1 MTVHRTHPPTR
12 AMRESPD
19 IDQLRRQAREL
30 LEAYRA
36 QSPDAVVEVD
46 AHHRTATPD
55 TFALHDAQ
63 FVLARSYGFES
74 WPKLKAAVEG
84 VTTKRLHEAVQK
96 GDLGAVRA
104 LLARRPEIVD
114 LLREGPSGFEIRAIH
129 IAVMARDVEMTRLLL
144 EAGADTRDGIWPNRD
159 ATSPRTI
166 AEERGYDEI
175 VALMT
180 AQEEKRGARSV
191 NAHGDGV
198 RRLRDAM
205 MTGGEEAVIAV
216 FESEPGLAGMC
227 PPDGVTM
234 LHRAA
239 QYGLLRVA
247 RWLLDHGADVNQPSQ
262 PDFWRWK
269 GRTPLEFAVWEYAAD
284 SGRSAREA
292 MAALLIER
300 GAELTPLAAA
310 ALGRWD
316 YLASC
321 PLDSLQGKAVL
332 QAAVRGDRPDVL
344 RRLLERGLD
353 PNERMQLGQLED
365 QTFSSGGPL
374 LEAVNTGRIDMAR
387 LLLAHGA
394 DPNASVYTAGSP
406 TCCGLYRR
414 LPAYARARP
423 GHDRFDGRT
432 RRLDRRRRPSA
443 TSATSELARRMLE
456 GEIDPHLESGTSSG
470 QTVAE
475 QILWSGASGRSAEI
489 VRMALERIDWPRD
502 DPRWFWM
509 LWRPLPGHQ
518 DLNEAEQA
526 DSRATFRLILERCD
540 PNLRALESG
549 QTMLHEVIA
558 RDHGVGVSLATMLL
572 DAGARTDIRDE
583 FLKST
588 PLGWACRWGRVELVD
603 TAAGSRGGSDRGR
616 GRAVGH
622 TARVGRTAAPCGD
635 RLDPPAARSWPIA
648 VLAEVRSRAA
658 CSENAGPD

>member
-1 MTVHRTHPPTR
+1 MTARRTHSVPERRSGVPYPPTR
-12 AMRESPD
+12 VMRENPD

-36 QSPDAVVEVD
+36 QSPDAVLEVE
-46 AHHRTATPD
+46 AYHRTATPN

-84 VTTKRLHEAVQK
+84 VTTKQLYEAVKK
-96 GDLGAVRA
+96 GDHRAVRA

-114 LLREGPSGFEIRAIH
+114 LLPGGPSGSEIRALH
-129 IAVMARDVEMTRLLL
+129 IAVMARDVDMTRLLL
-144 EAGADTRDGIWPNRD
+144 EAGANTRDGIWPNRD

-180 AQEEKRGARSV
+180 AHEEKRGARAV
-191 NAHGDGV
+191 NALDDGV
-198 RRLRDAM
+198 RRLGHAM
-205 MTGGEEAVIAV
+205 RTGGEDAVIAV
-216 FESEPGLAGMC
+216 FESEPGLADMC

-269 GRTPLEFAVWEYAAD
+269 GRTPLEFAVWEFAAD
-284 SGRSAREA
+284 SDRSAGDA

-316 YLASC
+316 YLASW
-321 PLDSLQGKAVL
+321 PLESLQGKAVL

-344 RRLLERGLD
+344 RRLLEQGLD
-353 PNERMQLGQLED
+353 PNEPMQLGQLEE

-374 LEAVNTGRIDMAR
+374 LEAVNTGRIDLAR

-394 DPNASVYTAGSP
+394 DPNASVYTAGSA
-406 TCCGLYRR
+406 TAA
-414 LPAYARARP
+414 AYNGGSPRTHGPDQAMIDLMVQH
-423 GHDRFDGRT
+423 GGRIDAGAAGYI
-432 RRLDRRRRPSA
+432 RNV
-443 TSATSELARRMLE
+443 ELARRILQ
-456 GEIDPHLESGTSSG
+456 GESDPHLESGTSSG
-470 QTVAE
+470 EKVAE
-475 QILWSGASGRSAEI
+475 QILWGGASSRSTEI

-502 DPRWFWM
+502 DPRWFWL
-509 LWRPLPGHQ
+509 LWRPLPGHR
-518 DLNEAEQA
+518 DLDEVEQA
-526 DSRATFRLILERCD
+526 DSRATFRLILDRCD
-540 PNLRALESG
+540 PDLRAPESG

-558 RDHGVGVSLATMLL
+558 RDHGVGVALATMLL

-588 PLGWACRWGRVELVD
+588 PLGWACRWGRVALVELLLARGAD
-603 TAAGSRGGSDRGR
+603 PIEPGAEPWATPLAWAERRRHAGIASILRQHGAGR
-616 GRAVGH
+616 
-622 TARVGRTAAPCGD
+622 
-635 RLDPPAARSWPIA
+635 
-648 VLAEVRSRAA
+648 
-658 CSENAGPD
+658 

>member
-1 MTVHRTHPPTR
+1 MTVRRTPGLPERLSGVPHPPTR
-12 AMRESPD
+12 AMRENPD

-36 QSPDAVVEVD
+36 QSPHAVAEVG
-46 AHHRTATPD
+46 AYHRTATPE

-63 FVLARSYGFES
+63 LVWARSYGFES

-84 VTTKRLHEAVQK
+84 VTTKRLHEAVKK
-96 GDLGAVRA
+96 GDLSAVRE
-104 LLARRPEIVD
+104 LLARRTEIVY

-166 AEERGYDEI
+166 AEERGYGEI

-191 NAHGDGV
+191 NAQGDGV

-216 FESEPGLAGMC
+216 FESEPGLASMC

-247 RWLLDHGADVNQPSQ
+247 KWLLDHGADVNKQSQ
-262 PDFWRWK
+262 PDFWRWEH
-269 GRTPLEFAVWEYAAD
+269 GTPTEFAVWEYAAD

-310 ALGRWD
+310 VLGRWD

-321 PLDSLQGKAVL
+321 QLESRQGKAVL

-353 PNERMQLGQLED
+353 PNERLQLGQIEE

-394 DPNASVYTAGSP
+394 DPNASVYTAASATGAAYNGGSP
-406 TCCGLYRR
+406 
-414 LPAYARARP
+414 
-423 GHDRFDGRT
+423 RT
-432 RRLDRRRRPSA
+432 HPPDQAMIDLMVEHGGWIDAGSVGYIRNV
-443 TSATSELARRMLE
+443 ELARRMLQ
-456 GEIDPHLESGTSSG
+456 GEIDPHLESGAFSG
-470 QTVAE
+470 KTVDA
-475 QILWSGASGRSAEI
+475 ILWSGASGRGGEM
-489 VRMALERIDWPRD
+489 VGMALERIDWPRD

-518 DLNEAEQA
+518 DLTEDEQA
-526 DSRATFRLILERCD
+526 DSRATF
-540 PNLRALESG
+540 
-549 QTMLHEVIA
+549 
-558 RDHGVGVSLATMLL
+558 
-572 DAGARTDIRDE
+572 
-583 FLKST
+583 
-588 PLGWACRWGRVELVD
+588 
-603 TAAGSRGGSDRGR
+603 
-616 GRAVGH
+616 
-622 TARVGRTAAPCGD
+622 
-635 RLDPPAARSWPIA
+635 
-648 VLAEVRSRAA
+648 
-658 CSENAGPD
+658 

>member
-1 MTVHRTHPPTR
+1 M
-12 AMRESPD
+12 MRENPD

-30 LEAYRA
+30 LEAYRT
-36 QSPDAVVEVD
+36 QSPDSVLEVD
-46 AHHRTATPD
+46 AYHRTATPD

-84 VTTKRLHEAVQK
+84 VTTTRLHEAVKK

-166 AEERGYDEI
+166 AEERAYDEI

-180 AQEEKRGARSV
+180 VQEEKRGARSV

-216 FESEPGLAGMC
+216 FESEPGLADMR

-247 RWLLDHGADVNQPSQ
+247 TWLLDHGADVNKQSQ

-284 SGRSAREA
+284 SGRSLGAEARSAKAAAREA

-321 PLDSLQGKAVL
+321 PLDLLQGKAVL

-353 PNERMQLGQLED
+353 PNERMQLGQLEE

-374 LEAVNTGRIDMAR
+374 LEAVNIGRIDMAR

-394 DPNASVYTAGSP
+394 DPNASVYTAGSA
-406 TCCGLYRR
+406 TGA
-414 LPAYARARP
+414 AYNGGSPRTHPPDQAMIDLMVEHGGWIDAGTV
-423 GHDRFDGRT
+423 GHIRNV
-432 RRLDRRRRPSA
+432 
-443 TSATSELARRMLE
+443 ELARRMLE
-456 GEIDPHLESGTSSG
+456 GEIDPHLEPGAPSG
-470 QTVAE
+470 QTVEA
-475 QILWSGASGRSAEI
+475 ILWGGASARSAEI
-489 VRMALERIDWPRD
+489 VRMALGRIDWPRD

-518 DLNEAEQA
+518 DLTEAEQA
-526 DSRATFRLILERCD
+526 DSRATFRLLLERCD
-540 PNLRALESG
+540 PNLRAPESG

-558 RDHGVGVSLATMLL
+558 RDHGVGVALATMLL

-588 PLGWACRWGRVELVD
+588 PLGWACRWGRGTLVELLLTRGAD
-603 TAAGSRGGSDRGR
+603 PIEAGAEPWATPLAWAEQRHHAGIASILRQRGAGR
-616 GRAVGH
+616 
-622 TARVGRTAAPCGD
+622 
-635 RLDPPAARSWPIA
+635 
-648 VLAEVRSRAA
+648 
-658 CSENAGPD
+658 

>member
-1 MTVHRTHPPTR
+1 MTVRPTHPPTR
-12 AMRESPD
+12 VMRENPD

-36 QSPDAVVEVD
+36 QSPEAVLEVE
-46 AHHRTATPD
+46 ACHRTATPA

-74 WPKLKAAVEG
+74 WPKLKAGVEG
-84 VTTKRLHEAVQK
+84 VTTKRLHDAVKK
-96 GDLGAVRA
+96 GDLETVRA

-114 LLREGPSGFEIRAIH
+114 LLPAGPSGSEIRTLH

-159 ATSPRTI
+159 ATGPRTI

-180 AQEEKRGARSV
+180 AHEEKRGARVV
-191 NAHGDGV
+191 NALDDGV

-216 FESEPGLAGMC
+216 FESEPALADMC

-247 RWLLDHGADVNQPSQ
+247 RWLLDHGADVNKPSQ

-269 GRTPLEFAVWEYAAD
+269 GRTPLEFAVWEFAAD
-284 SGRSAREA
+284 SDRSARA
-292 MAALLIER
+292 ATAALLIER
-300 GAELTPLAAA
+300 GAELTALAAA
-310 ALGRWD
+310 ALGRWE

-321 PLDSLQGKAVL
+321 PLESLQGKAVL

-394 DPNASVYTAGSP
+394 DPNASVYTAGSA
-406 TCCGLYRR
+406 TGA
-414 LPAYARARP
+414 AYNGGSP
-423 GHDRFDGRT
+423 RT
-432 RRLDRRRRPSA
+432 HAPDQAMIDLMVEHGGWIDAGSVGYMGNV
-443 TSATSELARRMLE
+443 ELARRMLQ
-456 GEIDPHLESGTSSG
+456 GEVDPHLESGTIEE
-470 QTVAE
+470 AL
-475 QILWSGASGRSAEI
+475 LWGGASGRRAEI
-489 VRMALERIDWPRD
+489 VRVALERIDWPRD
-502 DPRWFWM
+502 DIRWFWI
-509 LWRPLPGHQ
+509 LWRPLPGHR
-518 DLNEAEQA
+518 DLTEAEQA
-526 DSRATFRLILERCD
+526 DSCATFRQILERCD
-540 PNLRALESG
+540 PNLRSTDSG

-558 RDHGVGVSLATMLL
+558 RDHGVGVALATILL
-572 DAGARTDIRDE
+572 DAGARTDVRDE

-588 PLGWACRWGRVELVD
+588 PLGWACRWGRVALVELLLARGAD
-603 TAAGSRGGSDRGR
+603 PIEAGAEPWATPLAWAERRHHAGIASILRQHGAGR
-616 GRAVGH
+616 
-622 TARVGRTAAPCGD
+622 
-635 RLDPPAARSWPIA
+635 
-648 VLAEVRSRAA
+648 
-658 CSENAGPD
+658 

>member
-1 MTVHRTHPPTR
+1 MTVRRTHPPTR
-12 AMRESPD
+12 AMRETPD

-36 QSPDAVVEVD
+36 QSPDAVLEVD
-46 AHHRTATPD
+46 AYHRTATLD

-84 VTTKRLHEAVQK
+84 VTTKRLHEAVK
-96 GDLGAVRA
+96 KSDLGAVRA

-114 LLREGPSGFEIRAIH
+114 LLPGGPSGSEIRALH

-198 RRLRDAM
+198 RRLGDAM

-216 FESEPGLAGMC
+216 FESEPGLADIC

-247 RWLLDHGADVNQPSQ
+247 KWLLDHGADVNKQSQ

-269 GRTPLEFAVWEYAAD
+269 GRTPLEFAVWECAPD
-284 SGRSAREA
+284 SGRSASEA
-292 MAALLIER
+292 MAALLIEH
-300 GAELTPLAAA
+300 GAELTPIAAG

-316 YLASC
+316 YLESC
-321 PLDSLQGKAVL
+321 PLDSLRRKGVL

-344 RRLLERGLD
+344 RRLLELGLD
-353 PNERMQLGQLED
+353 PNEGMQLGQLED

-374 LEAVNTGRIDMAR
+374 LEAVNTERIDMAR

-394 DPNASVYTAGSP
+394 DPNASVFTAGSATAAAYTGGSP
-406 TCCGLYRR
+406 RR
-414 LPAYARARP
+414 HAPDQAMIDLMVEH
-423 GHDRFDGRT
+423 GGWID
-432 RRLDRRRRPSA
+432 A
-443 TSATSELARRMLE
+443 TSVGYMRNVELARRMLQ
-456 GEIDPHLESGTSSG
+456 GEVDPHLESGT
-470 QTVAE
+470 VEE
-475 QILWSGASGRSAEI
+475 QILWSGASGRSVEI

-502 DPRWFWM
+502 DTRWFWM
-509 LWRPLPGHQ
+509 LWRPLPGHR

-526 DSRATFRLILERCD
+526 DSCATFRLILERCD
-540 PNLRALESG
+540 PNIRAAESG

-558 RDHGVGVSLATMLL
+558 RDHGVGVALATILL
-572 DAGARTDIRDE
+572 DGCARTDIRDE

-588 PLGWACRWGRVELVD
+588 PLGWACRWGRVALVELLLARGAD
-603 TAAGSRGGSDRGR
+603 PIEAGAEPWATPLAWAERRHHAGIVSILRQRGAGR
-616 GRAVGH
+616 
-622 TARVGRTAAPCGD
+622 
-635 RLDPPAARSWPIA
+635 
-648 VLAEVRSRAA
+648 
-658 CSENAGPD
+658 

>member
-1 MTVHRTHPPTR
+1 
-12 AMRESPD
+12 MRETPD
-19 IDQLRRQAREL
+19 LDQLTRQAREL

-36 QSPDAVVEVD
+36 QSADAVIEVT
-46 AHHRTATPD
+46 AHHRTATTG

-63 FVLARSYGFES
+63 FVLARAYGFES
-74 WPKLKAAVEG
+74 WPKLKAAIEG

-129 IAVMARDVEMTRLLL
+129 IAVMARNVEMTRLLL

-175 VALMT
+175 VAMMA
-180 AQEEKRGARSV
+180 AQEEKRGARGV

-205 MTGGEEAVIAV
+205 TTGGEEAVIAV
-216 FESEPGLAGMC
+216 FESEPGLAGLC

-247 RWLLDHGADVNQPSQ
+247 TWLLDQGADVNTQSQ

-269 GRTPLEFAVWEYAAD
+269 GRTPLEFAVWECAAD
-284 SGRSAREA
+284 SGRSAGEA

-300 GAELTPLAAA
+300 GAQLTPIAAA

-321 PLDSLQGKAVL
+321 GPDSLQGKGVL

-344 RRLLERGLD
+344 RRLLEMGLD

-394 DPNASVYTAGSP
+394 DPNASVFTAGSA
-406 TCCGLYRR
+406 TAA
-414 LPAYARARP
+414 AYTGGSP
-423 GHDRFDGRT
+423 RT
-432 RRLDRRRRPSA
+432 HAPDQA
-443 TSATSELARRMLE
+443 TIDLMVQHGGWIDAASVGYIRNVELARRMLQ
-456 GEIDPHLESGTSSG
+456 GELDPHLESGTFSG
-470 QTVAE
+470 EMVAE
-475 QILWSGASGRSAEI
+475 QILWSGASAGSAEI

-502 DPRWFWM
+502 DTRWFWM
-509 LWRPLPGHQ
+509 LWRPLPGHR
-518 DLNEAEQA
+518 DLTEAEQA
-526 DSRATFRLILERCD
+526 DSRATFQLILERCD
-540 PNLRALESG
+540 PNLRAPESG

-558 RDHGVGVSLATMLL
+558 RDHGVGVSLASMLL
-572 DAGARTDIRDE
+572 DAGARTDARDE

-588 PLGWACRWGRVELVD
+588 PLGWACRWGRAELV
-603 TAAGSRGGSDRGR
+603 TLLLARG
-616 GRAVGH
+616 A
-622 TARVGRTAAPCGD
+622 
-635 RLDPPAARSWPIA
+635 DPIEPAAEPWATPLAWAERRHHAGIA
-648 VLAEVRSRAA
+648 SILRQHGADR
-658 CSENAGPD
+658 

>member
-1 MTVHRTHPPTR
+1 MTVHTHPPTR
-12 AMRESPD
+12 AMRENPD

-30 LEAYRA
+30 LAAYRA
-36 QSPDAVVEVD
+36 QSPDAVLEVG
-46 AHHRTATPD
+46 ACHRTASSD

-84 VTTKRLHEAVQK
+84 VTTKQLHQAVKK

-114 LLREGPSGFEIRAIH
+114 LMQGGPSGFEIRALH

-144 EAGADTRDGIWPNRD
+144 EAGADTRGGIWPNRD
-159 ATSPRTI
+159 ATGPRTI

-175 VALMT
+175 VAMM
-180 AQEEKRGARSV
+180 AAHEEKRGARSGS
-191 NAHGDGV
+191 ALGDGV

-216 FESEPGLAGMC
+216 LESQPALAAIC

-239 QYGLLRVA
+239 SSGSLRVA
-247 RWLLDHGADVNQPSQ
+247 KWLLDHGADVNRKSQ
-262 PDFWRWK
+262 PDFWRRE
-269 GRTPLEFAVWEYAAD
+269 GRTPLDFAAWECAEESD
-284 SGRSAREA
+284 RSTSEA

-300 GAELTPLAAA
+300 GAELTPLSAA
-310 ALGRWD
+310 ALGEWD
-316 YLASC
+316 YLASR
-321 PLDSLQGKAVL
+321 PPDSLRGKGLL
-332 QAAVRGDRPDVL
+332 QAAVRGNRPGVL
-344 RRLLERGLD
+344 RRLLEMGLD
-353 PNERMQLGQLED
+353 PNERMQIGQLED
-365 QTFSSGGPL
+365 QTFSAGGPL

-387 LLLAHGA
+387 LLIAHGA
-394 DPNASVYTAGSP
+394 DPNASVFTSGSATAAAYGGGSP
-406 TCCGLYRR
+406 R
-414 LPAYARARP
+414 
-423 GHDRFDGRT
+423 GHAPDQAMIDLMVEHGGRIDAASVGYL
-432 RRLDRRRRPSA
+432 RNVD
-443 TSATSELARRMLE
+443 LARRMLQ
-456 GEIDPHLESGTSSG
+456 GELDADPESGTFSG
-470 QTVAE
+470 ETVAE

-518 DLNEAEQA
+518 DLTGAEQA
-526 DSRATFRLILERCD
+526 DCRASFRLILERCD
-540 PNLRALESG
+540 PNLRTAESG

-558 RDHGVGVSLATMLL
+558 RDHGVGVSLASMLL

-588 PLGWACRWGRVELVD
+588 PLGWACRWGRLELVKLLLARGAKPIEPEAEPWA
-603 TAAGSRGGSDRGR
+603 TPLAWAGRHRHAEIASLLRQHGADR
-616 GRAVGH
+616 
-622 TARVGRTAAPCGD
+622 
-635 RLDPPAARSWPIA
+635 
-648 VLAEVRSRAA
+648 
-658 CSENAGPD
+658 

>member
-12 AMRESPD
+12 AMRDNPD
-19 IDQLRRQAREL
+19 IDQLKRQAREL

-36 QSPDAVVEVD
+36 QSPDAIIEVA
-46 AHHRTATPD
+46 AHHRTATPE

-74 WPKLKAAVEG
+74 WPKLKAAVDG
-84 VTTKRLHEAVQK
+84 VTTTRLHEAVQK
-96 GDLGAVRA
+96 DDLGAVRA

-129 IAVMARDVEMTRLLL
+129 IAVMARNVEMTRLLL

-175 VALMT
+175 VTMMIAH
-180 AQEEKRGARSV
+180 EEKRGARSV

-247 RWLLDHGADVNQPSQ
+247 KWLLDHGADVNEQSQ

-269 GRTPLEFAVWEYAAD
+269 GRTPLEFAVWECAAG
-284 SGRSAREA
+284 SGRSASEA

-321 PLDSLQGKAVL
+321 APDSLQGKGVL

-344 RRLLERGLD
+344 RRLLETGLD
-353 PNERMQLGQLED
+353 PNERMQLGQRED

-374 LEAVNTGRIDMAR
+374 LEAVNTERIDMAR
-387 LLLAHGA
+387 LLLSHGA
-394 DPNASVYTAGSP
+394 DPNASVYTAGSA
-406 TCCGLYRR
+406 TGA
-414 LPAYARARP
+414 AYNGGSP
-423 GHDRFDGRT
+423 RT
-432 RRLDRRRRPSA
+432 HAPDQAMIDLMVEHGGWIDASA
-443 TSATSELARRMLE
+443 VGYIRNVELARRMLQ
-456 GEIDPHLESGTSSG
+456 GEIDPHPASGAFSAEK
-470 QTVAE
+470 VAE
-475 QILWSGASGRSAEI
+475 QILWGGASGRSAEI

-518 DLNEAEQA
+518 DLTEAEQA

-540 PNLRALESG
+540 PNLWAPESG

-588 PLGWACRWGRVELVD
+588 PLGWACRWGRVALVELLLARGAD
-603 TAAGSRGGSDRGR
+603 PIEAGAEPWATPLAWAERRQHAEIASILRQHGADR
-616 GRAVGH
+616 
-622 TARVGRTAAPCGD
+622 
-635 RLDPPAARSWPIA
+635 
-648 VLAEVRSRAA
+648 
-658 CSENAGPD
+658 

>member
-1 MTVHRTHPPTR
+1 MTVRRTHPPTR
-12 AMRESPD
+12 AMRENPD

-36 QSPDAVVEVD
+36 QSPDAVVEVG

-96 GDLGAVRA
+96 GDLDAVRA

-114 LLREGPSGFEIRAIH
+114 LLREGPSGFELRAIH

-144 EAGADTRDGIWPNRD
+144 DAGADTRDGIWPNRD

-180 AQEEKRGARSV
+180 AQEEKRGARGV
-191 NAHGDGV
+191 DAHDDGV
-198 RRLRDAM
+198 RRLSDAM
-205 MTGGEEAVIAV
+205 MTGGEEAVIAL
-216 FESEPGLAGMC
+216 FESEPALAGMC

-247 RWLLDHGADVNQPSQ
+247 KWHLDHGAEVNKPSQ
-262 PDFWRWK
+262 PGFWRWK

-284 SGRSAREA
+284 SGRPAREA
-292 MAALLIER
+292 MAALLIAR

-321 PLDSLQGKAVL
+321 APDSLQGTAVL

-344 RRLLERGLD
+344 RRLLETGLD
-353 PNERMQLGQLED
+353 PNERMQLGQLEE

-394 DPNASVYTAGSP
+394 DPNASVYTGGSATGAAYNGGSP
-406 TCCGLYRR
+406 RTHAPDQAMIDLMVQHG
-414 LPAYARARP
+414 
-423 GHDRFDGRT
+423 GRIDAGT
-432 RRLDRRRRPSA
+432 VAHLGNV
-443 TSATSELARRMLE
+443 ELARRMLE
-456 GEIDPHLESGTSSG
+456 GELVPYVE
-470 QTVAE
+470 
-475 QILWSGASGRSAEI
+475 SGASSGETVEAILWGGASSRSAEI
-489 VRMALERIDWPRD
+489 VGMALERIDWPRD
-502 DPRWFWM
+502 DLRWFW
-509 LWRPLPGHQ
+509 LLFRLVPKRR
-518 DLNEAEQA
+518 DLTEAEQA

-540 PNLRALESG
+540 PNLRAPESG

-588 PLGWACRWGRVELVD
+588 PLGWACRWGRVALVELLLARGAD
-603 TAAGSRGGSDRGR
+603 PIEAGAEPWATPLAWAERRRHAEIASILRQRGAGR
-616 GRAVGH
+616 
-622 TARVGRTAAPCGD
+622 
-635 RLDPPAARSWPIA
+635 
-648 VLAEVRSRAA
+648 
-658 CSENAGPD
+658 

>member
-1 MTVHRTHPPTR
+1 MTVRRTHPPTR
-12 AMRESPD
+12 VMRENPD

-30 LEAYRA
+30 QEAYRA
-36 QSPDAVVEVD
+36 QSSDAILEVD
-46 AHHRTATPD
+46 AYHRAATPD

-63 FVLARSYGFES
+63 FVLARAYGFES

-84 VTTKRLHEAVQK
+84 VTTKRLQEAVKK

-114 LLREGPSGFEIRAIH
+114 LLHGGPSGFEIRALH
-129 IAVMARDVEMTRLLL
+129 IAVMARDVEMTRQLL
-144 EAGADTRDGIWPNRD
+144 EAGADTRGGIWPNRD

-180 AQEEKRGARSV
+180 AHEEKRGARSV
-191 NAHGDGV
+191 NAQGDGV
-198 RRLRDAM
+198 RRLRDVM

-216 FESEPGLAGMC
+216 FESEPALAGMC

-247 RWLLDHGADVNQPSQ
+247 KWLLDHGADVNKQSE

-269 GRTPLEFAVWEYAAD
+269 GRTALEFAVWEHDAD
-284 SGRSAREA
+284 SSRSASAA

-321 PLDSLQGKAVL
+321 PLDSLQGKPLL

-387 LLLAHGA
+387 VLLAHGA
-394 DPNASVYTAGSP
+394 DPNASVFTAGSA
-406 TCCGLYRR
+406 TAA
-414 LPAYARARP
+414 AYTGGSP
-423 GHDRFDGRT
+423 RT
-432 RRLDRRRRPSA
+432 HAPDQAMIDLMVEHGGWIDAASVGYIRNV
-443 TSATSELARRMLE
+443 ELARRMLE
-456 GEIDPHLESGTSSG
+456 GEIDPHLESGTFSG
-470 QTVAE
+470 EKVAE
-475 QILWSGASGRSAEI
+475 QILWSGASGRSVEI
-489 VRMALERIDWPRD
+489 VRMALDRIDWPRD

-526 DSRATFRLILERCD
+526 DSRATFRLILERCN
-540 PNLRALESG
+540 PNIRAPESG

-558 RDHGVGVSLATMLL
+558 RDHGVGVALASLLL
-572 DAGARTDIRDE
+572 DAGARTDVRDE

-588 PLGWACRWGRVELVD
+588 PLGWACRWGRVALVELLLARGAD
-603 TAAGSRGGSDRGR
+603 PIEAGAEPWATPFAWAERRHHAGIASILRQHGAGR
-616 GRAVGH
+616 
-622 TARVGRTAAPCGD
+622 
-635 RLDPPAARSWPIA
+635 
-648 VLAEVRSRAA
+648 
-658 CSENAGPD
+658 

>member
-1 MTVHRTHPPTR
+1 
-12 AMRESPD
+12 MRETPD
-19 IDQLRRQAREL
+19 IDQLRRQARAL

-36 QSPDAVVEVD
+36 QSPDAVLEVD
-46 AHHRTATPD
+46 AYHRTATLD

-74 WPKLKAAVEG
+74 WPKLKAGVEG
-84 VTTKRLHEAVQK
+84 VTTKRLHEAVK
-96 GDLGAVRA
+96 KNDLGAVRA

-114 LLREGPSGFEIRAIH
+114 LLPGGPSGSEIRALH

-180 AQEEKRGARSV
+180 AQEEKHGARSV

-216 FESEPGLAGMC
+216 FESEPALAGMC

-247 RWLLDHGADVNQPSQ
+247 KWHLDHGADVNKQSQ

-284 SGRSAREA
+284 SDRSAREA
-292 MAALLIER
+292 MAALLVER

-310 ALGRWD
+310 ALGRWE

-321 PLDSLQGKAVL
+321 PLESLQGKAVL

-353 PNERMQLGQLED
+353 PSERMQLGQLED
-365 QTFSSGGPL
+365 QTFSSGGLL

-394 DPNASVYTAGSP
+394 DPNASVFTAGSATAAAYNGGSPP
-406 TCCGLYRR
+406 THAPDQAMIDLMVQHGGWIDAGSVGYMRNV
-414 LPAYARARP
+414 
-423 GHDRFDGRT
+423 
-432 RRLDRRRRPSA
+432 
-443 TSATSELARRMLE
+443 ELARRMLQ
-456 GEIDPHLESGTSSG
+456 GEVDPHLESGT
-470 QTVAE
+470 VEEA
-475 QILWSGASGRSAEI
+475 ILWGGASGRSAEI
-489 VRMALERIDWPRD
+489 VRMALEGIDWPRD
-502 DPRWFWM
+502 NPRWFWL
-509 LWRPLPGHQ
+509 LWRPLPGHR
-518 DLNEAEQA
+518 DLDEVEQA
-526 DSRATFRLILERCD
+526 DSRATFRLILDRCD
-540 PNLRALESG
+540 PNLQAPDSG

-558 RDHGVGVSLATMLL
+558 RDHGVGVALATMLL

-588 PLGWACRWGRVELVD
+588 PLGWACRWGRVALVELLLARGAD
-603 TAAGSRGGSDRGR
+603 PIEAG
-616 GRAVGH
+616 AEPWA
-622 TARVGRTAAPCGD
+622 T
-635 RLDPPAARSWPIA
+635 PIA
-648 VLAEVRSRAA
+648 WAERQHHAGITSILKQHGAGRSQ
-658 CSENAGPD
+658 

>member
-1 MTVHRTHPPTR
+1 MTVRRTHPPTR
-12 AMRESPD
+12 VMRENPD

-36 QSPDAVVEVD
+36 QSPDAVLEVD
-46 AHHRTATPD
+46 ACHRTATPD

-63 FVLARSYGFES
+63 FVLARAYGFES

-96 GDLGAVRA
+96 GDLGAARA

-144 EAGADTRDGIWPNRD
+144 EAGADTRGGIWPNRD

-175 VALMT
+175 VALIT
-180 AQEEKRGARSV
+180 AHEEKRGARVV
-191 NAHGDGV
+191 NALDDGV
-198 RRLRDAM
+198 HRLRDAM
-205 MTGGEEAVIAV
+205 ITGGEEAVIAV
-216 FESEPGLAGMC
+216 FESEPALADMC

-269 GRTPLEFAVWEYAAD
+269 GRTPLEFAVWEFAAD
-284 SGRSAREA
+284 SERPAREA
-292 MAALLIER
+292 IAALLIQR

-321 PLDSLQGKAVL
+321 PLESLQGNAVL
-332 QAAVRGDRPDVL
+332 QAAVRGNRPDVL

-353 PNERMQLGQLED
+353 PNERMQLGQLEE

-387 LLLAHGA
+387 LLLSHGA

-406 TCCGLYRR
+406 TGA
-414 LPAYARARP
+414 AYNGGSP
-423 GHDRFDGRT
+423 RT
-432 RRLDRRRRPSA
+432 HAPDQAMIDLMVEHGGWIDAGAVGYLRNV
-443 TSATSELARRMLE
+443 ELARRMLH
-456 GEIDPHLESGTSSG
+456 GEVDPHLESGT
-470 QTVAE
+470 VEEA
-475 QILWSGASGRSAEI
+475 ILWGGASGRSAEI

-502 DPRWFWM
+502 DPRWFWL
-509 LWRPLPGHQ
+509 LWRPLPGHR
-518 DLNEAEQA
+518 DLNEGEQA

-540 PNLRALESG
+540 PNLRAPESG

-558 RDHGVGVSLATMLL
+558 RDHGVGVSLATILL
-572 DAGARTDIRDE
+572 DAGARTDIRDD

-588 PLGWACRWGRVELVD
+588 PLGWACRWGRVALVELLLARGAD
-603 TAAGSRGGSDRGR
+603 PIEAG
-616 GRAVGH
+616 AEPW
-622 TARVGRTAAPCGD
+622 AAP
-635 RLDPPAARSWPIA
+635 
-648 VLAEVRSRAA
+648 LAWAERRQHAGITSILRQHGAGRSR
-658 CSENAGPD
+658 

>member
-1 MTVHRTHPPTR
+1 MTVRRTHPPTR
-12 AMRESPD
+12 AMRETPD

-36 QSPDAVVEVD
+36 QSPDAVLEVD
-46 AHHRTATPD
+46 AYHRTATLD

-63 FVLARSYGFES
+63 FVLARAYGFES

-84 VTTKRLHEAVQK
+84 VTTKRLHEAVKK
-96 GDLGAVRA
+96 GDVGAVRA

-114 LLREGPSGFEIRAIH
+114 LQHGGPSGFEIRALH

-144 EAGADTRDGIWPNRD
+144 EAGADTRVGIWPNRD

-180 AQEEKRGARSV
+180 AHEEKRGARSV
-191 NAHGDGV
+191 NAHGDGI
-198 RRLRDAM
+198 RRLRDAIL
-205 MTGGEEAVIAV
+205 TGGEEAVIAV
-216 FESEPGLAGMC
+216 FESEPALAGMC

-247 RWLLDHGADVNQPSQ
+247 RWLLDHGADVNRQSQ

-269 GRTPLEFAVWEYAAD
+269 GRTPLEFAVWEWAGDA
-284 SGRSAREA
+284 GRSASEA

-321 PLDSLQGKAVL
+321 PLDSLQGKGVL
-332 QAAVRGDRPDVL
+332 QAAVRGDRAEVL
-344 RRLLERGLD
+344 RRLLEMGLD

-394 DPNASVYTAGSP
+394 DPNASVFTAGSATAAAYNGGSPP
-406 TCCGLYRR
+406 THAPDQAMIDLMVQHGGWIDAGSVGYMRNV
-414 LPAYARARP
+414 
-423 GHDRFDGRT
+423 
-432 RRLDRRRRPSA
+432 
-443 TSATSELARRMLE
+443 ELARRMLH
-456 GEIDPHLESGTSSG
+456 GEVDPHLESGT
-470 QTVAE
+470 VEEA
-475 QILWSGASGRSAEI
+475 ILWGGASGRSAEI
-489 VRMALERIDWPRD
+489 VRMALKRINWPRD

-509 LWRPLPGHQ
+509 LWRPLPGHR

-540 PNLRALESG
+540 PNLRAPESG

-558 RDHGVGVSLATMLL
+558 RDHGVGVSLATILL

-588 PLGWACRWGRVELVD
+588 PLGWACRWGRVALVELLLARGAD
-603 TAAGSRGGSDRGR
+603 PIEAG
-616 GRAVGH
+616 AEPWA
-622 TARVGRTAAPCGD
+622 TP
-635 RLDPPAARSWPIA
+635 
-648 VLAEVRSRAA
+648 LAWAERRHHAGITSILRQHGAGRSR
-658 CSENAGPD
+658 

>member
-1 MTVHRTHPPTR
+1 MTARRTHSVPERRSGVPYPPTR
-12 AMRESPD
+12 VMRENPD

-36 QSPDAVVEVD
+36 QSPDAVLEVE
-46 AHHRTATPD
+46 AYHRTATPN

-84 VTTKRLHEAVQK
+84 VTTKQLYEAVKK
-96 GDLGAVRA
+96 GDHRAVRA

-114 LLREGPSGFEIRAIH
+114 LLPGGPSGSEIRALH
-129 IAVMARDVEMTRLLL
+129 IAVMARDVDMTRLLL
-144 EAGADTRDGIWPNRD
+144 EAGANTRDGIWPNRD

-180 AQEEKRGARSV
+180 AHEEKRGARAV
-191 NAHGDGV
+191 NALDDGV
-198 RRLRDAM
+198 RRLGHAM
-205 MTGGEEAVIAV
+205 RTGGEDAVIAV
-216 FESEPGLAGMC
+216 FESEPGLADMC

-269 GRTPLEFAVWEYAAD
+269 GRTPLEFAVWEFAAD
-284 SGRSAREA
+284 SDRSAGDA

-316 YLASC
+316 YLASW
-321 PLDSLQGKAVL
+321 PLESLQGKAVL

-344 RRLLERGLD
+344 RRLLEQGLD
-353 PNERMQLGQLED
+353 PNERMQLGQLEE

-374 LEAVNTGRIDMAR
+374 LEAVNTGRIDLAR

-394 DPNASVYTAGSP
+394 DPNASVYTAGSA
-406 TCCGLYRR
+406 TAA
-414 LPAYARARP
+414 AYNGGSPRTHGPDQAMIDLMVQH
-423 GHDRFDGRT
+423 GGRIDAGAAGYI
-432 RRLDRRRRPSA
+432 RNV
-443 TSATSELARRMLE
+443 ELARRILQ
-456 GEIDPHLESGTSSG
+456 GESDPHLESGTSSG
-470 QTVAE
+470 EKVAE
-475 QILWSGASGRSAEI
+475 QILWGGASSRSTEI

-502 DPRWFWM
+502 DPRWFWL
-509 LWRPLPGHQ
+509 LWRPLPGHR
-518 DLNEAEQA
+518 DLDEVEQA
-526 DSRATFRLILERCD
+526 DSRATFRLILDRCD
-540 PNLRALESG
+540 PDLRAPESG

-558 RDHGVGVSLATMLL
+558 RDHGVGVALATMLL

-588 PLGWACRWGRVELVD
+588 PLGWACRWGRVALVELLLARGAD
-603 TAAGSRGGSDRGR
+603 PIEPGAEPWATPLAWAERRRHAGIASILRQHGAGR
-616 GRAVGH
+616 
-622 TARVGRTAAPCGD
+622 
-635 RLDPPAARSWPIA
+635 
-648 VLAEVRSRAA
+648 
-658 CSENAGPD
+658 